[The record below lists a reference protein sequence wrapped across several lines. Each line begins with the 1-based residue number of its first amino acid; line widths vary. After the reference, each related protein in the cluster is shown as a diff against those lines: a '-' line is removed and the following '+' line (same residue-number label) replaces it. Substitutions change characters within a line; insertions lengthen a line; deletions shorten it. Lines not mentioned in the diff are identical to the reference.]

1 MVFYMNNLSNF
12 LSIIEVNGLDATKFL
27 QGQLTNDINL
37 LTLPIDNKYHFQ
49 YSAYL
54 NPKGRMQATFFVIMV
69 SANKYY
75 LITTSDIVD
84 LVLAKIKMYV
94 MRSQVTIS
102 KLTDVHILFGANN
115 ANNDNNAYEFDS
127 KTNLNI
133 CVQLDQSHRL
143 FILPIGNNINIGA
156 CSTQQNTQF
165 KYFLIQNQIPLI
177 YTNTQNE
184 FVPQQVNFDKING
197 LNFKKGCYVGQ
208 EIVARLHYLGKSKR
222 SMYIVHSKY
231 EITHG
236 VNIISPI
243 LNGQVVGMV
252 VDAVYCND
260 EYIGLVSIQD
270 ECLNELYLDQ
280 EYTKRICHAK

>member
-1 MVFYMNNLSNF
+1 MNNLSDF
-12 LSIIEVNGLDATKFL
+12 LSIIEVDGSDAAKFL

-37 LTLPIDNKYHFQ
+37 LTLPIDNKYNFQ

-69 SANKYY
+69 STNKYY

-94 MRSQVTIS
+94 MRSQVTIN
-102 KLTDVHILFGANN
+102 KLEDIYILFG
-115 ANNDNNAYEFDS
+115 DS
-127 KTNLNI
+127 EHELDSSTNINI
-133 CVQLDQSHRL
+133 CVQLDPSHRL
-143 FILPIGNNINIGA
+143 FILPIGNCINIDTI
-156 CSTQQNTQF
+156 TQQNTQF

-177 YTNTQNE
+177 YTNTQNG
-184 FVPQQVNFDKING
+184 FVPQQVNFDKLNG

-222 SMYIVHSKY
+222 SMYIVHSPH

-236 VNIISPI
+236 MNIISPI

-252 VDAVYCND
+252 VDAIYYND
-260 EYIGLVSIQD
+260 KYIGLISIQD

-280 EYTKRICHAK
+280 EYTKQICHAK